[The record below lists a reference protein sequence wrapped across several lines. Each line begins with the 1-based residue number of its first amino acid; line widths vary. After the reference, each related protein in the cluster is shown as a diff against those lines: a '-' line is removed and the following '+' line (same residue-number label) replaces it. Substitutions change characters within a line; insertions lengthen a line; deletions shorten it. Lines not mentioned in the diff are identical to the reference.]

1 MKGRGESEE
10 KVQEFVRA
18 YNDIDKYL
26 RQRFGVDASIPL
38 SEIVREYSNQPGGKW
53 LADRL
58 WPYLSLRNSIIHA
71 PGRAH
76 QTPLFIPTD
85 EALTGII
92 EILNHLTNPVRLIP
106 KFQCDVRS
114 FNQDAMLKEVWDTI
128 IETDYSQ
135 FPVYQ
140 DQKFV
145 GLITE
150 QRIARRVTT
159 DVLAQ
164 ESIGDEVELDMAV
177 VIRIGW
183 VSNEYKFLPRS
194 ATVEEAIEEFRSIPR
209 IEAILI
215 TQNGKESE
223 KLLGIVTMSDL
234 VSFGNGNPD

>member
-1 MKGRGESEE
+1 
-10 KVQEFVRA
+10 
-18 YNDIDKYL
+18 
-26 RQRFGVDASIPL
+26 
-38 SEIVREYSNQPGGKW
+38 
-53 LADRL
+53 
-58 WPYLSLRNSIIHA
+58 
-71 PGRAH
+71 
-76 QTPLFIPTD
+76 
-85 EALTGII
+85 
-92 EILNHLTNPVRLIP
+92 
-106 KFQCDVRS
+106 
-114 FNQDAMLKEVWDTI
+114 MLKEVWDTI